1 MSLLR
6 RFRGAQPLRLM
17 ATIVSFAI
25 VAAGVAGWFQAGS
38 DPRGILVWVL
48 ACAVAFECILFP
60 LAWALD
66 RLAQLGPHDPSPG
79 GVVRPPRR
87 AVAFIRIP
95 GMLSLLLLV
104 VFAPLI
110 FRADTRSFMATTG
123 LAPANY
129 LVRWLLATAAMYGVS
144 AVWYALTL
152 RRASNGAETIST
164 TSSR

>member
-1 MSLLR
+1 MSRLR
-6 RFRGAQPLRLM
+6 HFYAAQPLHLM

-48 ACAVAFECILFP
+48 ACAVAFELILFP

-66 RLAQLGPHDPSPG
+66 RLAQLGSHGPSRV
-79 GVVRPPRR
+79 GVVRAPPR

-95 GMLSLLLLV
+95 GMLSLLLLI

-110 FRADTRSFMATTG
+110 FSADTRSFTAATG

-144 AVWYALTL
+144 AVWYVLTL
-152 RRASNGAETIST
+152 RRAHDDVT
-164 TSSR
+164 RRV